1 MENVLTLDRL
11 EIENKN
17 EEDVNNLAV
26 EMLREVC
33 KGMGI
38 KVFEIPEVNKTSV
51 KFIKRE
57 NAIAIYSNAT
67 STHIKVMLD
76 IISHI
81 IPTKVLDGIIS
92 A

>member
-33 KGMGI
+33 EGKGIDLII
-38 KVFEIPEVNKTSV
+38 KEMLTEYFIYHEDKKEIILGPSAEAKHV
-51 KFIKRE
+51 KLLIDFIT
-57 NAIAIYSNAT
+57 Y
-67 STHIKVMLD
+67 
-76 IISHI
+76 
-81 IPTKVLDGIIS
+81 
-92 A
+92 